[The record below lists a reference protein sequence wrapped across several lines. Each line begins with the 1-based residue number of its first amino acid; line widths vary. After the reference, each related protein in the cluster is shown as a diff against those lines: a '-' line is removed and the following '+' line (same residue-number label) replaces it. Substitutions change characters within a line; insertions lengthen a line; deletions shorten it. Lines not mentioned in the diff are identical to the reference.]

1 MYRLG
6 EYYQGTGAVV
16 RKIEQEAKERK
27 NQAHNEDVWMMGNV
41 NRQED
46 NNKHDSDSNEE
57 DAVDSESDIEYDN
70 LGNIIQKEI

>member
-1 MYRLG
+1 M
-6 EYYQGTGAVV
+6 
-16 RKIEQEAKERK
+16 
-27 NQAHNEDVWMMGNV
+27 DDGNV

-46 NNKHDSDSNEE
+46 NTEHDSDSNEE